1 MLLRAR
7 QLTTLAGSFLLLALF
22 TSCENEDSTTKFT
35 GKVIDPDTNQAFADT
50 RVDLFLSDG
59 LPDTYT
65 FFTPVASSS
74 TTNSQGEY
82 EFIHTPQ
89 ARQTVY
95 WVASEKKGYV
105 EVKDGLGKE
114 IKRNQTNNMD
124 VFLAK
129 GSYLEVSV
137 TNAAPSPD
145 KSLKVSLTYPLNE
158 AASPVKGIMYG
169 GDSMIFNA
177 ATTTDKFVRGFYYK
191 RTSNVKVEW
200 EVTAAGAIE
209 TKSTTVPLVEYDT
222 ARFEISY

>member
-1 MLLRAR
+1 MLHRAR

-22 TSCENEDSTTKFT
+22 TGCENEDSDTKFT

-65 FFTPVASSS
+65 FFNPVVTST

-82 EFIHTPQ
+82 EFIRTPQ
-89 ARQTVY
+89 ARQIVY
-95 WVASEKKGYV
+95 WVVPEKKGYV

-114 IKRNQTNNMD
+114 IKRNQTNTMD

-137 TNAAPSPD
+137 TNTAPSPD
-145 KSLKVSLTYPLNE
+145 KSLTVSLTYPLNE
-158 AASPVKGIMYG
+158 TTSPINGQMYG
-169 GDSMIFNA
+169 RDSMIYNA
-177 ATTTDKFVRGFYYK
+177 ATTADKFVRGFYFK
-191 RTSNVKVEW
+191 RTPSVKVEW

-222 ARFEISY
+222 ARVEISY